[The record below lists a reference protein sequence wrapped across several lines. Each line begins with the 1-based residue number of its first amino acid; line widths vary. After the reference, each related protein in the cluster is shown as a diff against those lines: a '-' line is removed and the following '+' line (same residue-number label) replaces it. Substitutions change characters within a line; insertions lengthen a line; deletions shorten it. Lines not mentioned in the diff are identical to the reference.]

1 MVACETRTD
10 FSGGLAT
17 IIGTKQE
24 VDLPAFQTM
33 PRRLADEGAQTT
45 KVTVSNE
52 RESSYESLRLRRRSP
67 RVHYS

>member
-1 MVACETRTD
+1 MQLFVA
-10 FSGGLAT
+10 GYY
-17 IIGTKQE
+17 
-24 VDLPAFQTM
+24 QTV

>member
-1 MVACETRTD
+1 MQ
-10 FSGGLAT
+10 LAT
-17 IIGTKQE
+17 FRQCHDDSPTRRLKAMQLFVAGYY
-24 VDLPAFQTM
+24 QTV

>member
-33 PRRLADEGAQTT
+33 PRRLADEGALLYHEGDS
-45 KVTVSNE
+45 VE
-52 RESSYESLRLRRRSP
+52 RE
-67 RVHYS
+67 